1 MKKIVLMVVAAM
13 MATMTV
19 QAQNEDLKNEIGVS
33 YGAGLSLIGDGIG
46 NGIGKAF
53 GQLGGYKYTNDKQFG
68 SLSVEYFRHLNSN
81 NRVAI
86 GGIFSYS
93 RYGEDV
99 QKDNVKVGDRN
110 RNYFTLMP
118 AVKYYWVNKN
128 NFGLYSKVAVGA
140 TYMSSKV
147 TEKGVDESNSKM
159 YFMCQVSGIGVEFGG
174 KLRGFVE
181 AGVGEQGIVL
191 AGLKYKF

>member
-86 GGIFSYS
+86 GGIFAYS
-93 RYGEDV
+93 RYGEDEV
-99 QKDNVKVGDRN
+99 KDNVKVGDRT

-147 TEKGVDESNSKM
+147 TENGVDENNSKV
-159 YFMCQVSGIGVEFGG
+159 YFMCQVSAIGVEFGG

>member
-86 GGIFSYS
+86 GGIFAYS
-93 RYGEDV
+93 RYGEDEL
-99 QKDNVKVGDRN
+99 KDNVKVGDRT

-128 NFGLYSKVAVGA
+128 HFGLYSKVAVGA

-147 TEKGVDESNSKM
+147 TENGVDENNSKV
-159 YFMCQVSGIGVEFGG
+159 YFMCQVSAIGVEFGG

>member
-33 YGAGLSLIGDGIG
+33 YGAGLSLIGHGIG
-46 NGIGKAF
+46 NGIGRAF

-86 GGIFSYS
+86 GGIFAYS
-93 RYGEDV
+93 RYGEDEL
-99 QKDNVKVGDRN
+99 KDNVKVGDRT

-118 AVKYYWVNKN
+118 AVKCYWVNKN

-147 TEKGVDESNSKM
+147 TENGVDENNSKV

>member
-86 GGIFSYS
+86 GGIFAYS
-93 RYGEDV
+93 RYGEDEL
-99 QKDNVKVGDRN
+99 KDNIKVGDRT

-128 NFGLYSKVAVGA
+128 HFGLYSKAAVGA
-140 TYMSSKV
+140 TLMTYKATGQENDSKV
-147 TEKGVDESNSKM
+147 C
-159 YFMCQVSGIGVEFGG
+159 FMCQVSGIGVEFGG

>member
-46 NGIGKAF
+46 NGIGRAF

-93 RYGEDV
+93 HYGEDV

-118 AVKYYWVNKN
+118 AVKCYWVNKN

-147 TEKGVDESNSKM
+147 TENGVDENNSKV

>member
-86 GGIFSYS
+86 GGIFAYS
-93 RYGEDV
+93 RYGEDEL
-99 QKDNVKVGDRN
+99 KDNVKVGDRT

-128 NFGLYSKVAVGA
+128 NFGLYSKVAAGA

-147 TEKGVDESNSKM
+147 TENGVDENNSKV
-159 YFMCQVSGIGVEFGG
+159 YFMCQVSAIGVEFGG